1 MNLYFIRHAEPD
13 YDHDTIT
20 EKRKEHCHC
29 MPRRGVISALIS
41 HLANIPFF
49 HFISHMG
56 SDLMA
61 VSKFELRGN
70 KDEYHPAQM
79 IYLNSQAH
87 LGIK

>member
-1 MNLYFIRHAEPD
+1 MQSLIM
-13 YDHDTIT
+13 IT
-20 EKRKEHCHC
+20 TRLQKNEKNIVIVCHG
-29 MPRRGVISALIS
+29 GVISALIT
-41 HLANIPFF
+41 HLDNIPFF

-56 SDLMA
+56 SDLTA
-61 VSKFELRGN
+61 VSKFELGGN

>member
-1 MNLYFIRHAEPD
+1 MQSLIM
-13 YDHDTIT
+13 IT
-20 EKRKEHCHC
+20 TRLQKNEKNIVIVCHG
-29 MPRRGVISALIS
+29 GVISALIS

>member
-1 MNLYFIRHAEPD
+1 MQNLIMTMTPLQKL
-13 YDHDTIT
+13 
-20 EKRKEHCHC
+20 EKNIVIVCHG
-29 MPRRGVISALIS
+29 GVISALIS

-56 SDLMA
+56 SDLTA

-70 KDEYHPAQM
+70 KDEYHPAQV

-87 LGIK
+87 LESK

>member
-1 MNLYFIRHAEPD
+1 MQSLIM
-13 YDHDTIT
+13 IT
-20 EKRKEHCHC
+20 TRLQKMEKNIVIVCHG
-29 MPRRGVISALIS
+29 GVISVLIT

-56 SDLMA
+56 SDLTA